1 MTRIAPNI
9 QTQDTRDK
17 TKEPN
22 PCLLRIWL
30 FRLLRRRDSNAR
42 PLGYEPNELPTA
54 PLRDFFLTAKVGILA
69 VSAKGLI
76 NILTTFNL
84 ISSPSHVTAHGI
96 ARWSKKH
103 SMQTAKTLHGK
114 CKNIVCYTW
123 NHTMFLQ
130 PSSDAIAMAGGQWR
144 RAQRLRGGQ
153 SPARDARHSTP

>member
-1 MTRIAPNI
+1 MRIAANI
-9 QTQDTRDK
+9 QTQGTGNN
-17 TKEPN
+17 TKKPN
-22 PCLLRIWL
+22 PCLSKIWL

-42 PLGYEPNELPTA
+42 PLGYEPNDLPTA
-54 PLRDFFLTAKVGILA
+54 PLRDFFLTAKVGIPA
-69 VSAKGLI
+69 VLTKGTT

-84 ISSPSHVTAHGI
+84 IFSPSHVTAHGT

-103 SMQTAKTLHGK
+103 SMQPAKTLHGK